1 MPSKGSVLVAM
12 SGGVDSSVAACL
24 LHEQGYEVVGSHM
37 RLVHLDGVDHG
48 CCGPAARADAE
59 AVAAIAG
66 FPFEIAQMSEE
77 FDDRV
82 VADFVDELEQG
93 RTPNP
98 CARCN
103 GEIKFGAFLRRA
115 DALGIDMVA
124 TGHYVRTE
132 RADDGRWRL
141 FRAADPSKDQAY
153 MLHMLGQ
160 RELERSLFPVGGMSK
175 AETRAHAERLG
186 LPVASKPDSQ
196 ELCFAPSG
204 DAGGF
209 VRSRAPQ
216 LVRAGD
222 VVDEGGRVVGEHDGT
237 FAFTVGQRRGLGV
250 SLGRPAYVLEVDA
263 SANRVVVGP
272 KELLSRGGLTADRA
286 SWVAG
291 APPADG
297 PFEAE
302 VRVRYR
308 GDAAPSV
315 VEFTGRSSFAVT
327 FRSRQPGIA
336 PGQSAVVYR
345 GDELLGG
352 GRIVAAR
359 S

>member
-1 MPSKGSVLVAM
+1 MPSVLVAM

-24 LHEQGYEVVGSHM
+24 LAEQGYEVVGSHM
-37 RLVHLDGVDHG
+37 SLVHLDNVEHG
-48 CCGPAARADAE
+48 CCGPSARADAA
-59 AVAAIAG
+59 AVARIGG
-66 FPFEIAQMSEE
+66 FPFEICDLTVE
-77 FDDRV
+77 FGGAVMD
-82 VADFVDELEQG
+82 DFVAEHAAG

-115 DALGIDMVA
+115 DELGIDLVA

-132 RADDGRWRL
+132 RGTDALMHLCRG
-141 FRAADPSKDQAY
+141 ADPAKDQTY

-160 RELERSLFPVGGMSK
+160 AQLARSLFPVGGLSK
-175 AETRAHAERLG
+175 ATTRSIATRFG

-209 VRSRAPQ
+209 IRSEAPA
-216 LVRAGD
+216 LVHAGGEIVD
-222 VVDEGGRVVGEHDGT
+222 VEGRPVAAHDGT

-250 SLGRPAYVLEVDA
+250 AVGSPRYVLSIDA
-263 SANRVVVGP
+263 VSNRVVVGP
-272 KELLSRGGLTADRA
+272 EELLAKRRLSADRV

-291 APPADG
+291 VPPADG
-297 PFEAE
+297 PFEAH

-308 GDAAPSV
+308 GEDVP
-315 VEFTGRSSFAVT
+315 AVMT
-327 FRSRQPGIA
+327 PTDGGLDVSFRSPQRAVA

-352 GRIVAAR
+352 GRIV
-359 S
+359 STD